1 MAKTYDSN
9 QQTGSRAYLFP
20 SCWWPSSA
28 ACCSVTTRPWCREP
42 SRPSTSSS
50 GVRRT
55 SPTRVDA
62 RLHRIERAGGLRHRR
77 CAVGPAGLASGTQTF
92 ARRGSRALLRLGRRL
107 VAARKRHPA
116 LRRSVA
122 AAAGVVQHLPH
133 SGRYRRGTGLGRVSD
148 VHRRNLAREDP
159 RHARL
164 VQPVRHHLRHA
175 GRLLRQLPD
184 PQPAGRH
191 GRSHSGRHGLHRLA
205 QDVPQRSVP
214 RGDISAADPL
224 CARNPALPDPH
235 RPRSEGIAGAHAQS
249 TARPRPARFTP
260 KSAGRYTPRTSGSSP
275 TAQR

>member
-1 MAKTYDSN
+1 MTKT
-9 QQTGSRAYLFP
+9 QETGSRAYLFSIVLVAIIGGP
-20 SCWWPSSA
+20 AVRLRHGRGVGSRAGPRPVLPQCGGLQPTRRGMARASPASSA
-28 ACCSVTTRPWCREP
+28 LVAASSAGALSACW
-42 SRPSTSSS
+42 
-50 GVRRT
+50 
-55 SPTRVDA
+55 
-62 RLHRIERAGGLRHRR
+62 
-77 CAVGPAGLASGTQTF
+77 LASGTQTL
-92 ARRGSRALLRLGRRL
+92 ARRGSRALLRLGHRL

-133 SGRYRRGTGLGRVSD
+133 SGRYRRGTCLGRVSD
-148 VHRRNLAREDP
+148 VHCRNLAREDP

-191 GRSHSGRHGLHRLA
+191 GRSHSGRHGLRRLA

-214 RGDISAADPL
+214 RSDISAADPL

-235 RPRSEGIAGAHAQS
+235 RTRSEGIAGAHAHQ
-249 TARPRPARFTP
+249 RR
-260 KSAGRYTPRTSGSSP
+260 GRGPHDSHRNPPDGTRQDRAGSSP